1 MLKGTSEASGVM
13 SLLEEVQ
20 WGRSIRSVFFED
32 PVRKRSFEV
41 KLICHPLVMHVCIL
55 DMASL
60 EIYSSSGM
68 DFSCL
73 SIIKKMPNNVM
84 MHPRQACR
92 GLPHKAYFCLPHE
105 VQANCYPTVR
115 IVAHRMQ
122 RTLEIREVQLWA
134 LIEKVICLAIILA
147 PSICGCSPGSLTNF
161 MVYYKVFNSGT
172 V

>member
-1 MLKGTSEASGVM
+1 MRHEHK
-13 SLLEEVQ
+13 
-20 WGRSIRSVFFED
+20 ISVFFED

-41 KLICHPLVMHVCIL
+41 TLICHPFVMHVCIL
-55 DMASL
+55 GMASL

-105 VQANCYPTVR
+105 VQVNYCPTVR
-115 IVAHRMQ
+115 IFAHKMHP
-122 RTLEIREVQLWA
+122 TLEIRVVQL
-134 LIEKVICLAIILA
+134 
-147 PSICGCSPGSLTNF
+147 
-161 MVYYKVFNSGT
+161 
-172 V
+172 